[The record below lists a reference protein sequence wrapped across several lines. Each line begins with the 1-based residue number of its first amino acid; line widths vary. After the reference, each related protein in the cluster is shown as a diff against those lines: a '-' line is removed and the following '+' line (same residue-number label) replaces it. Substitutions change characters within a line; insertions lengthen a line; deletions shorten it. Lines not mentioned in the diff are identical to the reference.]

1 MSLQHQQ
8 PLVYLIT
15 SGATTSS
22 TDPAS
27 NEFQRV
33 LQLVRSAVAAK
44 IDLLQLREKNLLDK
58 VLYELS
64 LLARSITKGTQ
75 TRLLI
80 NDRADIARAAEADG
94 VHLTS
99 RSLPVKV
106 VRDMFGPDFLIG
118 VSTHSALE
126 VVQAAA
132 GGADFAVFGPVFETE
147 SKLKYGEPQGLDKLR
162 AVTQQTPD
170 FPVLALG
177 GVNLD
182 NASDCNRAG
191 AAGIAA
197 ISLLNDQQQ
206 LPDIVKVL
214 RSRFTGSSHE

>member
-1 MSLQHQQ
+1 
-8 PLVYLIT
+8 
-15 SGATTSS
+15 
-22 TDPAS
+22 
-27 NEFQRV
+27 
-33 LQLVRSAVAAK
+33 
-44 IDLLQLREKNLLDK
+44 
-58 VLYELS
+58 
-64 LLARSITKGTQ
+64 
-75 TRLLI
+75 
-80 NDRADIARAAEADG
+80 
-94 VHLTS
+94 
-99 RSLPVKV
+99 
-106 VRDMFGPDFLIG
+106 MFGPDFLIG